1 LGCFDGDGRRREE
14 CVAVEELA
22 LLLRILIFLL
32 LIIILHLHRIPHSH
46 RDNSQL
52 VDDYDA

>member
-1 LGCFDGDGRRREE
+1 LECFDSDGRRREE
-14 CVAVEELA
+14 CVAVEEPA

-32 LIIILHLHRIPHSH
+32 LIILHLHRIPHSH